1 LRGSGAIGRIA
12 AVVAL
17 VVAVIAVVMLIG
29 RNGEDY
35 EVTAEFENASQ
46 LVGGEIVVVGGV
58 RAGSVKEIELGPNGQ
73 ALVTLTVDE
82 EYAPLRRGT
91 TATIRSPS
99 LSSIAARQV
108 QLTLPP
114 DSEGGED
121 IESGGTLSQSET
133 ISEVDLDEVFN
144 TLDPKT
150 ISDFKHVIQGFE
162 RSYDGI
168 GSQANRGLHYLN
180 PLLSTSR
187 RLFSELSADERT
199 LESLLVDTS
208 QLSGALAQRAPE
220 ITALVANLDLMM
232 NAIGDRKQR
241 LARGVELLPDFM
253 RQANTTF
260 VNLRAALDDLDPLVE
275 ASKPAA
281 ERLRPFLAELRR
293 AAADA
298 VPTVRDT
305 QRIIKTRGSDNDLVD
320 LTRLQP
326 RLARSAVGT
335 GSPDCGSDPTDVT
348 ELARVADDDHGQ
360 GALGESACA
369 LTNSLPQTSAL
380 RAYSPDIA
388 AWFDGYSHPAYVD
401 ALGGMARI
409 AATFNAFT
417 PSVNGLP
424 IINILDLPNLLDT
437 VLDEAGFEASLT
449 KGAIDRCP
457 GANERS
463 VNDIDPSDDSV
474 PFTENGALTDGVPPD
489 CDPSILVPGP

>member
-1 LRGSGAIGRIA
+1 
-12 AVVAL
+12 
-17 VVAVIAVVMLIG
+17 
-29 RNGEDY
+29 
-35 EVTAEFENASQ
+35 
-46 LVGGEIVVVGGV
+46 
-58 RAGSVKEIELGPNGQ
+58 
-73 ALVTLTVDE
+73 
-82 EYAPLRRGT
+82 
-91 TATIRSPS
+91 
-99 LSSIAARQV
+99 
-108 QLTLPP
+108 
-114 DSEGGED
+114 
-121 IESGGTLSQSET
+121 
-133 ISEVDLDEVFN
+133 
-144 TLDPKT
+144 
-150 ISDFKHVIQGFE
+150 VIQGFE

-168 GSQANRGLHYLN
+168 GRQANKGLHYLN
-180 PLLSTSR
+180 PFLSTSR
-187 RLFSELSADERT
+187 RLFSELSADEPA

-220 ITALVANLDLMM
+220 ITALVANLDRMM

-253 RQANTTF
+253 RQANTTL

-281 ERLRPFLAELRR
+281 ERLRPFLAELRQ

-326 RLARSAVGT
+326 RLARAAVGS
-335 GSPDCGSDPTDVT
+335 GVPDCGSDPTDVA
-348 ELARVADDDHGQ
+348 ELAEVADSDRGQ
-360 GALGESACA
+360 GAFGESACA

-424 IINILDLPNLLDT
+424 IINILDLPGLLDT
-437 VLDEAGFEASLT
+437 VLDEAGFEAALT
-449 KGAIDRCP
+449 QGATARCP
-457 GANERS
+457 GSNERPVS
-463 VNDIDPSDDSV
+463 DIDPSDDSV

-489 CDPSILVPGP
+489 CDPSIVVPGP